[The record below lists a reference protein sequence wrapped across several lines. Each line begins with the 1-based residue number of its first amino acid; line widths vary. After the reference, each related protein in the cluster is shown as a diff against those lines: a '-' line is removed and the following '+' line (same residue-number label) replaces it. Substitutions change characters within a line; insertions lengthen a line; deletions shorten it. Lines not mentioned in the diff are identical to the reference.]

1 MFGVFQMTCLVPR
14 RKIKSLRK
22 RWKLLSRIFRTCKS
36 KFNKSKPYCLSLAR
50 CEYIWIFTEIKILY
64 LLTQIILKIYWRGS
78 AY

>member
-36 KFNKSKPYCLSLAR
+36 KFTKSKNLIA
-50 CEYIWIFTEIKILY
+50 
-64 LLTQIILKIYWRGS
+64 
-78 AY
+78 